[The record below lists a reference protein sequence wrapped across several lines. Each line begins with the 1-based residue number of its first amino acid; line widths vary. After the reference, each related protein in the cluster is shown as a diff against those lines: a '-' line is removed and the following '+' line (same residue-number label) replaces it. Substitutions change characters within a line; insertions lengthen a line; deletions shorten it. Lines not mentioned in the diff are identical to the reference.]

1 MSDRERQLVVQ
12 VLEIVDQAHDVVVH
26 LTRRLAGHRGL
37 LRRIRGRHGRKHEG
51 HERLNGPGR
60 GHRLRHW
67 LINVRISQYFAGFGV
82 SFGVGLFQPLIALLT
97 GVSGRRH
104 GGLLAGCGF
113 LGQLIAPWLLTL
125 TQIILLLEIFGR
137 RFLVASLRAGRFRFV
152 AWLSRCHLL
161 AGRPVLVVAAA
172 RGLGLRLGGV
182 VFVLAAAIPPLADS
196 WVRNCGGCGQRVGLL
211 TRRRRLLLLGFLES
225 LLLQGSLL
233 VGALLL
239 AAVEWLVVESFY
251 LLLNRN
257 VC

>member
-26 LTRRLAGHRGL
+26 VSRRLVGHQWL
-37 LRRIRGRHGRKHEG
+37 LRRIRGGHGRKHEG
-51 HERLNGPGR
+51 HERLHGPGR
-60 GHRLRHW
+60 WDLLRHW
-67 LINVRISQYFAGFGV
+67 LINVRISQDFARFGV
-82 SFGVGLFQPLIALLT
+82 SFGISFLQPLIALLT

-104 GGLLAGCGF
+104 GGLLASCGLF
-113 LGQLIAPWLLTL
+113 GQLIAPWLLTL
-125 TQIILLLEIFGR
+125 TQIILLLKILGR
-137 RFLVASLRAGRFRFV
+137 RFLVASLPAGRFRFV
-152 AWLSRCHLL
+152 AWLTRCLLL
-161 AGRPVLVVAAA
+161 ARRPLLVVAAA
-172 RGLGLRLGGV
+172 RGLGLLLGGV

-196 WVRNCGGCGQRVGLL
+196 RVRNCGGCGQRMGLL

-239 AAVEWLVVESFY
+239 TAVEWLVVESFY